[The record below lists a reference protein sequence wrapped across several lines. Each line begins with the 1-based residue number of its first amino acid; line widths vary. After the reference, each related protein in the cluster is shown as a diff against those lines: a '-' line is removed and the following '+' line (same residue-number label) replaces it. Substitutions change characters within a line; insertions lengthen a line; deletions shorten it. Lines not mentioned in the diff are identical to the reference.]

1 MLQLAI
7 PVLVWVAFLYMV
19 LLPDEYFLD
28 LIAGRD
34 DEATN
39 PEVNTRNVASR

>member
-7 PVLVWVAFLYMV
+7 PVLVWATLLYMV

-28 LIAGRD
+28 LIAGLD
-34 DEATN
+34 DEATS
-39 PEVNTRNVASR
+39 PEVNARNVASR